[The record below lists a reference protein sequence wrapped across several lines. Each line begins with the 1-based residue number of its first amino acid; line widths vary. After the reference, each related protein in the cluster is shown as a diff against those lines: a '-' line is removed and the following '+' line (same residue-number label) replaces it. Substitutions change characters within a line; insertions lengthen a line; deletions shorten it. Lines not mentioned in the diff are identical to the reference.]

1 MSHPA
6 VFISLALATK
16 TTRREMDDSSFRILG
31 VDDSEVTVPHS
42 KNNKNKTLILGN
54 AMPVLGVKPKQGG
67 TYFGYFSR

>member
-1 MSHPA
+1 
-6 VFISLALATK
+6 
-16 TTRREMDDSSFRILG
+16 MDDSSFRILG